1 MIFEKKLII
10 KFKTFHSIKRKIMVK
25 KNQIL
30 FFIIIVI
37 STIISC
43 KKTEKSIQIIKET
56 RSLKGAFLN
65 DFYIGAAINKN
76 QILEIDSASIK
87 LLVKE
92 FNTITPENDMKWE
105 QIHPAKDSFYFDIA
119 DKYVALGKK
128 NNMHIV
134 GHTLVWHSQLAPWM
148 QDITDSTTMA
158 KQVEHHINTIVGRYK
173 GQIHTWDVVNEALN
187 EDGSLRESIFLN
199 VMGEKYIAY
208 AFKLAAKADPYAK
221 LVYNDYN
228 LWKPEKRAGVV
239 QLVKSLQ
246 AKGIK
251 IDGVGM
257 QAHWSLE
264 GPSIEDIENSII
276 AYSNLGVKVSFT
288 ELDVTVL
295 PNPWD
300 LNGAAV
306 EQSYEQYEGDPTMNP
321 YPDKLPDSAQIQL
334 ANHYKDIF
342 SLFLKHKDKID
353 RVTFWGVNDG
363 QSWLNYWPIN
373 GRTNHP
379 LLFDRDFQP
388 KTAYD
393 SVIALKNSH

>member
-1 MIFEKKLII
+1 
-10 KFKTFHSIKRKIMVK
+10 MVK